1 MPDTVSQLALF
12 EAFDPQTERAPK
24 LGLPFQKTQEI
35 DVERASSILGVTKST
50 MRRMLDNHLVRAY
63 RAKDKRGTWRIE
75 YSSIVEYCDKLRVQ
89 HCISANRVSLA
100 GTRRRHR
107 DRELLPFPLDETVY
121 VAEVAER
128 LECCAMTVAHLIET
142 GSIVGYQ
149 VLFETP
155 GCPWRIHGPSV
166 DRYLASLHAMVSKA
180 PSSHPG
186 SPLK

>member
-35 DVERASSILGVTKST
+35 DVERARKILGISKQT
-50 MRRMLDNHLVRAY
+50 MRRMLENHLIRAY

-75 YSSIVEYCDKLRVQ
+75 YSSVVEYCDKLRVQ

-121 VAEVAER
+121 VTEVQER
-128 LECCAMTVAHLIET
+128 LECGATAVTHLIES
-142 GSIVGYQ
+142 GSLVGYQ
-149 VLFETP
+149 VLFETT
-155 GCPWRIHGPSV
+155 GCPWRIHAPSV
-166 DRYLASLHAMVSKA
+166 EQYLRSLHAMAGKG
-180 PSSHPG
+180 PSSRAA